1 MSAGCSLLL
10 SSPALKHGCRGR
22 LLKFI
27 VCVVFG
33 ITAPLAEAA
42 ECEGRPSS
50 SKVSNQKMLA
60 AENNVAGISELVSN
74 NELVARDQH
83 SSSPEPLSI
92 EEAPSP
98 EIPFPNSD
106 FSVPEKL
113 VSQTV
118 RSTRFTQRSHKVPL
132 KIPANSPSATKLP
145 VRKSSVASE
154 ISKRAEQ
161 ELNHGSEALVLPRQG
176 SNSVPETLA
185 SPRKECDSIL
195 DIRKKGNDAIKA
207 LVGGDVS
214 SDFFTILERKQTM
227 LTMDSI

>member
-1 MSAGCSLLL
+1 M
-10 SSPALKHGCRGR
+10 
-22 LLKFI
+22 
-27 VCVVFG
+27 CVVFG